1 MHVGYAVFGYS
12 FKLETHFQDIVFAE
26 YADRMRQ
33 LQGWIESG
41 SQAVPSI
48 ITNYDL
54 GKIVNASSFGP
65 YFNQFPHML
74 RLMSETTLVAFNI
87 RKESYHF
94 HLSLAHPVL
103 HLDNIF
109 WIHKVRQVGF
119 LFEDVFRKIKMPN
132 QVIMKD
138 SLPHTFECTHRFN
151 DLYKVDDT
159 ANLNLC
165 AALIAVTCLVRQSV
179 EGSSILIV
187 LVCWT
192 YA

>member
-1 MHVGYAVFGYS
+1 MGSRQFPSLS
-12 FKLETHFQDIVFAE
+12 F
-26 YADRMRQ
+26 
-33 LQGWIESG
+33 
-41 SQAVPSI
+41 
-48 ITNYDL
+48 ITNYDS
-54 GKIVNASSFGP
+54 GKIVNNASSFGH

-94 HLSLAHPVL
+94 RLSLAHPVL
-103 HLDNIF
+103 HPDNIF

-151 DLYKVDDT
+151 NLYKVDDT

-165 AALIAVTCLVRQSV
+165 AAFIAVTCLVRQSV

-187 LVCWT
+187 LHHHQPCSLLDLCLITTRGRVEVT
-192 YA
+192 PRSPIVGVKK